1 MNTPRCSSV
10 TAHGTKCKNLA
21 SHDGKCAA
29 HLAQTCAVC
38 LEDISR
44 SSQKRLSCKHVFHT
58 KCIFT
63 WFETSDECPLCKSE
77 QDTDP
82 IIIFKRHVEENLRL
96 KYKDAIKSL
105 ETELARARRA

>member
-1 MNTPRCSSV
+1 MNSPRCSSV
-10 TAHGTKCKNLA
+10 TMQGRKCKNPA
-21 SHDGKCAA
+21 THEGKCTA

-38 LEDISR
+38 LEDISK

-63 WFETSDECPLCKSE
+63 WFETSDECPLCKTE
-77 QDTDP
+77 QDADP
-82 IIIFKRHVEENLRL
+82 IIVFKHHVEDTLRL

-105 ETELARARRA
+105 ENDLARARRA